1 MKKKLLVQIIKDIY
15 LLLQEI
21 PSLLP
26 LSKRIVLL
34 FLFLCVSTTFLSC
47 YFSNY
52 YDSLSDSL
60 TLDIRKIESNKESNT
75 YLMQT
80 RSYKIIEMLQE
91 KINDRNFW
99 HHEVMRILGDEPLLV
114 SKADDSRD
122 GFHVE
127 VVGDYLEVLMWM
139 DKIMNEMPYI
149 RTIPEEITYT
159 AAGTK
164 WRFLI
169 ST

>member
-1 MKKKLLVQIIKDIY
+1 
-15 LLLQEI
+15 
-21 PSLLP
+21 
-26 LSKRIVLL
+26 
-34 FLFLCVSTTFLSC
+34 
-47 YFSNY
+47 
-52 YDSLSDSL
+52 
-60 TLDIRKIESNKESNT
+60 
-75 YLMQT
+75 MQT

-91 KINDRNFW
+91 KINDRNFG

-114 SKADDSRD
+114 SKVDDSRD

-149 RTIPEEITYT
+149 CTIPEEITYT

>member
-99 HHEVMRILGDEPLLV
+99 HHEVMRIL
-114 SKADDSRD
+114 
-122 GFHVE
+122 
-127 VVGDYLEVLMWM
+127 

-149 RTIPEEITYT
+149 RTIPEEISYT

>member
-1 MKKKLLVQIIKDIY
+1 
-15 LLLQEI
+15 
-21 PSLLP
+21 
-26 LSKRIVLL
+26 
-34 FLFLCVSTTFLSC
+34 
-47 YFSNY
+47 
-52 YDSLSDSL
+52 
-60 TLDIRKIESNKESNT
+60 
-75 YLMQT
+75 MQT

-99 HHEVMRILGDEPLLV
+99 QHEVMRILGDEPLLV
-114 SKADDSRD
+114 SKVDDSRD

>member
-1 MKKKLLVQIIKDIY
+1 M
-15 LLLQEI
+15 
-21 PSLLP
+21 
-26 LSKRIVLL
+26 
-34 FLFLCVSTTFLSC
+34 
-47 YFSNY
+47 
-52 YDSLSDSL
+52 
-60 TLDIRKIESNKESNT
+60 DIRKIESHKESNT

-80 RSYKIIEMLQE
+80 RSYKVIEKWQE
-91 KINDRNFW
+91 KINNRNFW

-114 SKADDSRD
+114 SKVDDSRD
-122 GFHVE
+122 GFHVD
-127 VVGDYLEVLMWM
+127 VVGDYLDVLMWM